1 MKKLITAAAL
11 SLVVAFAASP
21 VWSCSMAG
29 PNTHIGVVTDVN
41 ASANTFTMIDAE
53 TQHPITFVTTPE
65 LLKGIGKNQRITVT
79 FQKTGKNLTA
89 KTIQL

>member
-1 MKKLITAAAL
+1 MKKMITVAAL
-11 SLVVAFAASP
+11 SAFLAFTASP

-29 PNTHIGVVTDVN
+29 PNTHIGVVTAVN

-53 TQHPITFVTTPE
+53 TRHPITLIATPE
-65 LLKGIGKNQRITVT
+65 LLKGMRKHQQITVT

-89 KTIQL
+89 TTIQL